1 MALWILA
8 FVMLVVLIVLA
19 IAAVIVVAMVPGKIA
34 QKRNHPQQEAI
45 NVLAWAGLLLSFGV
59 LWIIA
64 LAWAYTRPLQRLQPQ
79 SASTT
84 EPLSPNA

>member
-1 MALWILA
+1 MALWIIA
-8 FVMLVVLIVLA
+8 FVVLVGMIGLA
-19 IAAVIVVAMVPGKIA
+19 IAVVIGLAMLPGKIA
-34 QKRNHPQQEAI
+34 RKRNHPQQEAI